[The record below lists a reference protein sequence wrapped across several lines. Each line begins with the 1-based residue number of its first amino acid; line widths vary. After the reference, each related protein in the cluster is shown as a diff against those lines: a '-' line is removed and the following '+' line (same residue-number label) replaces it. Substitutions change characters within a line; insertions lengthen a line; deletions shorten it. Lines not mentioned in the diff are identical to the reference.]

1 MQQKKT
7 GLQGRIGQSDFY
19 SESYRWAAST
29 ADLTNMRVQFCLAHD
44 GTTAHC
50 TSKARH
56 ECRQD
61 TTAVESD
68 HSQQLNTIFSRNHF
82 TSIQPYRTEEARCE
96 FSPPFFFFYKSMRGK
111 QGQAK
116 HAHDWLPTKMLQT
129 VTTFPGCSNSLL
141 KQFRKEGYRSLT
153 RPVSPGTTIHRA
165 RGVGTANIAK

>member
-1 MQQKKT
+1 MRWRCQASNTMQQKKT

-50 TSKARH
+50 TSKAPH

-96 FSPPFFFFYKSMRGK
+96 FSPIFFLLQKHEGK
-111 QGQAK
+111 TRTSETCTYMIGCPQRCFKPLQLFLGA
-116 HAHDWLPTKMLQT
+116 QT
-129 VTTFPGCSNSLL
+129 VCSNS
-141 KQFRKEGYRSLT
+141 FER
-153 RPVSPGTTIHRA
+153 RA
-165 RGVGTANIAK
+165 TAV